1 MTSTSTSSR
10 DFTVSLAQSREFASL
25 SGDFNP
31 LHVDPIAARRTQF
44 GSTVT
49 HGIHLYLRAL
59 DVLAGE
65 KLLDGLEPA
74 SLSATFNNPVLSGT
88 TVVLKAT
95 VEGDGRKLRL
105 SAEAAGRPAF
115 SGVIELQPA
124 SESGATARAG
134 TNAAVASAAVAGAAP
149 AAAAPAS
156 ATPASTVSAQAVIAD
171 AEFAAARAE
180 DVDFPP
186 AVTAGTVPLRMNRAR
201 LASLFPALARL
212 NSTAWIADLLASTQ
226 VVGMRCPGMDSIFSG
241 FKLKHTRADVSS
253 MSYQVTK
260 TDPRF
265 RLARMDIKG
274 ATLAGTIET
283 FFRPRPVAQK
293 SMSDVLA
300 AVPRDVFAGHR
311 ALVIG
316 GSRGL
321 GELTAKIVAAG
332 GADVMITY
340 ARGKD
345 DAERVCAEIRAAGRT
360 CAARQYDAVSAQPR
374 PGSGNTHP
382 SDVVGGARAGAHDA
396 TDAPKQPAV
405 PTWLAGERFT
415 HVYFFASPQ
424 IAKNNGRWNQ
434 ALFEQ
439 FTHIYVAAFAELV
452 EQATA
457 VGDTKAAIHFLY
469 PSSVFVAQLEPG
481 FAEYAVAKAAGE
493 ALCDQL
499 EGKRGAHF
507 TKPRLP
513 RMRTDQ
519 TNALVDIG
527 AADAFPVMLDVV
539 RKLHAR

>member
-1 MTSTSTSSR
+1 
-10 DFTVSLAQSREFASL
+10 
-25 SGDFNP
+25 
-31 LHVDPIAARRTQF
+31 
-44 GSTVT
+44 
-49 HGIHLYLRAL
+49 
-59 DVLAGE
+59 
-65 KLLDGLEPA
+65 
-74 SLSATFNNPVLSGT
+74 
-88 TVVLKAT
+88 LKAT
-95 VEGDGRKLRL
+95 VEADGRKLRL

-115 SGVIELQPA
+115 SGMIELQP
-124 SESGATARAG
+124 SSGRAATA
-134 TNAAVASAAVAGAAP
+134 
-149 AAAAPAS
+149 
-156 ATPASTVSAQAVIAD
+156 QAIIAD
-171 AEFAAARAE
+171 AEFDAARAA

-186 AVTAGTVPLRMNRAR
+186 AVTSGSVPLRLSRAR
-201 LASLFPALARL
+201 LAALFPALARL
-212 NSTAWIADLLASTQ
+212 DATAWIADLLASTQ
-226 VVGMRCPGMDSIFSG
+226 IVGMRCPGMDSIFSG
-241 FKLKHTRADVSS
+241 FKLKRAPANVSS
-253 MSYQVTK
+253 MSYEVTK

-265 RLARMDIKG
+265 RLARMQITG

-293 SMSDVLA
+293 SMNDVLA
-300 AVPRDVFAGHR
+300 AVPASAFAGHR

-332 GADVMITY
+332 GADVVITY

-345 DAERVCAEIRAAGRT
+345 DAERVCAEICAAGRT
-360 CAARQYDAVSAQPR
+360 CAAQHYDATHAHPARSGASGSA
-374 PGSGNTHP
+374 HH
-382 SDVVGGARAGAHDA
+382 SDAISAREHAPVGTRRSTEHHRVIS
-396 TDAPKQPAV
+396 DAPTETV
-405 PTWLAGERFT
+405 PDDAASSLSKPTSAAWLAGPRFT

-424 IAKNNGRWNQ
+424 IAKNTGRWNQ

-439 FTHIYVAAFAELV
+439 FTHVYVAAFADLV
-452 EQATA
+452 EQTTA
-457 VGDTKAAIHFLY
+457 AGDTKAPIHFLY
-469 PSSVFVAQLEPG
+469 PSSVFVSQLEPG

-507 TKPRLP
+507 AKPRLP

>member
-1 MTSTSTSSR
+1 MTSTSSR
-10 DFTVSLAQSREFASL
+10 DFSVSLAQSREFASL

-31 LHVDPIAARRTQF
+31 LHVDPVAARRTQF

-59 DVLAGE
+59 DMLTGE

-88 TVVLKAT
+88 PVTLKAT
-95 VEGDGRKLRL
+95 VESDGRKLRV

-115 SGVIELQPA
+115 SGVIELQ
-124 SESGATARAG
+124 
-134 TNAAVASAAVAGAAP
+134 AVGDSTPGAATTD
-149 AAAAPAS
+149 AAA
-156 ATPASTVSAQAVIAD
+156 AQAVIAD
-171 AEFAAARAE
+171 AEFGVAHAE
-180 DVDFPP
+180 YLDFPP
-186 AVTAGTVPLRMNRAR
+186 AITSGTVPLRMSRAR

-212 NSTAWIADLLASTQ
+212 DSTSWIADLLASTQ
-226 VVGMRCPGMDSIFSG
+226 IVGMRCPGMDSIFSG
-241 FKLKHTRADVSS
+241 FKLKHAPVEVSS
-253 MSYQVTK
+253 MRYQLTK

-265 RLARMDIKG
+265 RLARMQIAG

-293 SMSDVLA
+293 SMNDVLA
-300 AVPRDVFAGHR
+300 AVPNGAFAGHR
-311 ALVIG
+311 VLVIG

-321 GELTAKIVAAG
+321 GELTAKIAAAG
-332 GADVMITY
+332 AADVAITY
-340 ARGKD
+340 ARGKE
-345 DAERVCAEIRAAGRT
+345 DAERVCAEIRATGCT
-360 CAARQYDAVSAQPR
+360 CATRHYDAHSP
-374 PGSGNTHP
+374 TM
-382 SDVVGGARAGAHDA
+382 
-396 TDAPKQPAV
+396 PA
-405 PTWLAGERFT
+405 WLASERFT

-424 IAKNNGRWNQ
+424 IAKNPGRWNQ

-439 FTHIYVAAFAELV
+439 FTQVYVAAFAALV
-452 EQATA
+452 EQTTA
-457 VGDTKAAIHFLY
+457 AGGDTNTPVQFLY

-499 EGKRGAHF
+499 EGRRGAHF
-507 TKPRLP
+507 LKPRLP

-519 TNALVDIG
+519 TNALVDVG
-527 AADAFPVMLDVV
+527 AEDPFPVMLDVV